1 MISFFESE
9 ILKGKHFPKNS
20 RDRLRATLVNMFMI
34 FGSFIILMYAYE
46 NLQNGYYGVLALDL
60 IMVAVMV
67 IGYLIFPYYIDI
79 HHLSYMMIGVSTF
92 VIAMSFVLHGM
103 YPELS
108 LFWFASL
115 PVFVFYFLGMKEGI
129 KWNAYL
135 FTVIVSLP
143 LISYIFDVK
152 LVYEWKVISQILFGF
167 LVITYMLYIVERE
180 RSSYETRLNDAIEE
194 NKMLLKEVHHRTK
207 NNLQVIMSLL
217 ESQSL
222 KIENP
227 KYKRIFESHIDRL
240 KAMSLMHKNLYVNKK
255 FGHINIKQYLEE
267 IIKSLKAYTQ
277 HNIYSQIEDITIDM
291 KSAMNIGLIVN
302 EAVSNSIEHA
312 FGDDMIGTIDVVLE
326 NLDDRFLLLIK
337 DNGKGFDT
345 DKMYNS
351 LGVTLINDLATTL
364 PNYSIY
370 VNGEYGTV
378 IRIYFDI
385 EGVKE

>member
-1 MISFFESE
+1 LISFFESE

-180 RSSYETRLNDAIEE
+180 RSSYETRLNNAIEE

-207 NNLQVIMSLL
+207 NNLQVVMGLL
-217 ESQSL
+217 QSQAY
-222 KIENP
+222 KIDDP
-227 KYKRIFESHIDRL
+227 KYKKMFETHIDRL
-240 KAMSLMHKNLYVNKK
+240 KAMSIMHKNLYTNKK
-255 FGHINIKQYLEE
+255 FGYIEIKPYLSE
-267 IIKSLKAYTQ
+267 IINSLKAYTM
-277 HNIYSQIEDITIDM
+277 HEINFDIMPKTVNM
-291 KSAMNIGLIVN
+291 KIAMNLGLIVN

-312 FGDDMIGTIDVVLE
+312 FDSDEGKIDVLLE
-326 NLDDRFLLLIK
+326 DMGDRSLLIIK

-345 DKMYNS
+345 SKSYSS
-351 LGVTLINDLATTL
+351 LGMTLIEDLSKSL
-364 PNYSIY
+364 PNSKLYI
-370 VNGEYGTV
+370 NGEYGTV

-385 EGVKE
+385 EEV